1 MFYLQKV
8 SNHGTSTPAVAR
20 TILQEVEII
29 SFFECSDEKK
39 ETCKGILISLCQALL
54 RCVEISDRVL
64 LQIAEGKSS
73 ISLPKEDGQPNA
85 KSNQAILPG
94 VTDLQGNAESFLQ
107 SAKLAIRHTAELVGP
122 FYGTTQDHR
131 FHKFAAWADKNF
143 GSNDTFAQSM
153 RDWEPWVAR
162 IVAMR
167 NAVEHPK
174 KGPKG
179 RLVVANFRFNTQPDA
194 ALIEPSWGLSG
205 EAESLLAED
214 MSAIIEGC
222 LQLGEEIIAQL
233 FYKQKLGFPLAISVI
248 PEEERD
254 PRCPKRHR
262 VAIENNSPA

>member
-1 MFYLQKV
+1 
-8 SNHGTSTPAVAR
+8 
-20 TILQEVEII
+20 
-29 SFFECSDEKK
+29 
-39 ETCKGILISLCQALL
+39 
-54 RCVEISDRVL
+54 VEISDRVVL
-64 LQIAEGKSS
+64 EIAEGKSS

-85 KSNQAILPG
+85 KRNQAILPG
-94 VTDLQGNAESFLQ
+94 VTDLQGNVESFLQ

-122 FYGTTQDHR
+122 FYSTTQDHR
-131 FHKFAAWADKNF
+131 FHKFATWADKKF
-143 GSNDTFAQSM
+143 GVNDPFTQSI

-179 RLVVANFRFNTQPDA
+179 RLLVANFRFSTQPDA
-194 ALIEPSWGLSG
+194 TLIEPSWGLSG

-248 PEEERD
+248 PEEEREEAE
-254 PRCPKRHR
+254 PGQMLYASQSVP
-262 VAIENNSPA
+262 